1 VWLLRIRPRAYA
13 DDEFRHRVI
22 LSGGGT
28 FLIGL
33 AAARGYV
40 RKTNNMKAL
49 DGALDKLV
57 AELQSGKN
65 DPLRLQAYD
74 DALWLG
80 SGGLAAC

>member
-1 VWLLRIRPRAYA
+1 MLP
-13 DDEFRHRVI
+13 
-22 LSGGGT
+22 SGGGT

-57 AELQSGKN
+57 AELQSGKD
-65 DPLRLQAYD
+65 DPCAFRRMTTR
-74 DALWLG
+74 WG
-80 SGGLAAC
+80 